1 MDKYINGNHTN
12 LEERLNAF
20 KVHCYNHGLRITPQ
34 RFAIYKELISSDEH
48 PSASMIYSKIKKY
61 FPNISLGTVNS
72 TLLTF
77 TEIGLAKVLES
88 SGDPKRFDPNLKSHH
103 HFRCIR
109 CGNIY
114 DFYSEVF
121 DNIEVPDEITK
132 RFVIYD
138 KRVHLEGLCDRC
150 MAKEKI

>member
-1 MDKYINGNHTN
+1 MDKENDGNNIN
-12 LEERLNAF
+12 LEKRLNSF
-20 KVHCYNHGLRITPQ
+20 KDCCYKHGLRITPQ
-34 RFAIYKELISSDEH
+34 RAAIYKELISSDEH
-48 PSASMIYSKIKKY
+48 PSASMIYSKIKNY

-77 TEIGLAKVLES
+77 AEIGLTKVLES
-88 SGDPKRFDPNLKSHH
+88 SGEPKRFDPNLKSHH

-109 CGNIY
+109 CGNII
-114 DFYSEVF
+114 DFYNKVYS
-121 DNIEVPDEITK
+121 NIEVPDEITK

-150 MAKEKI
+150 RADKKN